1 MNRVIRVLCAEAD
14 SERLRP
20 VLDALLKK
28 GLRVSDARNAGKND
42 IILAALSE
50 NFYAD
55 PEGTDALLGLIGAGA
70 ENVLPLQLD
79 GVPVPDTLKNALYA
93 RNIIPAAGREPVQIA
108 ERIVSALPRKKRRL
122 PLVLEGATRTGI
134 GIGTPYPAFLLPGNP
149 AAAVPI
155 TAAMLG
161 IKVAPLEFGNIA
173 ALHHLNV
180 NRHFFAAIEVQRPA
194 GIPSDT
200 VIVQVSLGL
209 DFHRASVQGFPIAS
223 DACVVPE

>member
-55 PEGTDALLGLIGAGA
+55 HEGTDALLGLIGAGA

-122 PLVLEGATRTGI
+122 PLVLGIAAVILLIAGAVLIIRAGKN
-134 GIGTPYPAFLLPGNP
+134 GKP
-149 AAAVPI
+149 AAETEQNAAVLPPE
-155 TAAMLG
+155 LG
-161 IKVAPLEFGNIA
+161 LTEDDLQKV
-173 ALHHLNV
+173 V
-180 NRHFFAAIEVQRPA
+180 DV
-194 GIPSDT
+194 
-200 VIVQVSLGL
+200 VIVG
-209 DFHRASVQGFPIAS
+209 D
-223 DACVVPE
+223 